1 VSVSVENEQM
11 YGSKFHCSLF
21 QTEQFKTVKILHQ
34 AGNKIFSCKPKKI
47 TQQYIKSKLENKVY
61 RTF

>member
-1 VSVSVENEQM
+1 MSVSVENEQM

-47 TQQYIKSKLENKVY
+47 TQQYIKTN
-61 RTF
+61 